1 MPLVSTGPHSND
13 VDGYASRQV
22 CIFSHDMHVLL
33 LGVFV
38 KALVRW
44 ATGKK
49 LTNRLPKLSLITPP
63 PFEQRDSCSSYGAVR
78 TYSEVLY
85 NLWGP
90 MESDLSHS

>member
-49 LTNRLPKLSLITPP
+49 LTNRLPKLGLITLCDGTAL
-63 PFEQRDSCSSYGAVR
+63 ELR
-78 TYSEVLY
+78 
-85 NLWGP
+85 
-90 MESDLSHS
+90 